1 MKYVLLVSDE
11 IKENTFLVYD
21 ENTKNG
27 IIIDPGCTVEQ
38 IESVIKENGI
48 NIKYILLTHCHFD
61 HIESLI
67 PLREITGA
75 KIVTGENGNKNL
87 GNPEINLTKMG
98 LGYEIKDISSD
109 IILKDGEIF
118 ELDGLKIKC
127 IYTPG
132 HTDCS
137 VCYMCGNDL
146 FAGDTL
152 FLRSCGRWDFPT
164 GDFDVLEKSIKEKL
178 YTMDDDVI
186 VHPGHGADTKI
197 GYEKKFNMVIKL

>member
-27 IIIDPGCTVEQ
+27 IIIDPGCTVDK

-75 KIVTGENGNKNL
+75 EKPIW
-87 GNPEINLTKMG
+87 EI
-98 LGYEIKDISSD
+98 
-109 IILKDGEIF
+109 
-118 ELDGLKIKC
+118 
-127 IYTPG
+127 P
-132 HTDCS
+132 
-137 VCYMCGNDL
+137 
-146 FAGDTL
+146 
-152 FLRSCGRWDFPT
+152 
-164 GDFDVLEKSIKEKL
+164 KSTSQKW
-178 YTMDDDVI
+178 V
-186 VHPGHGADTKI
+186 
-197 GYEKKFNMVIKL
+197 